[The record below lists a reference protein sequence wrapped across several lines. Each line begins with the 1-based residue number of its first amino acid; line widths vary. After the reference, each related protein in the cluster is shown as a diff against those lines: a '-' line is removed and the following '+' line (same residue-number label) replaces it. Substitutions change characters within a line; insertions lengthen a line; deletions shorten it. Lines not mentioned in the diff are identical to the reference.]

1 MKQSIWKRLN
11 KADWSWATFDWANS
25 AFSTT
30 VMTALFPIFYKSY
43 WSAGT
48 DVSTSTAQ
56 LGLTHSVVSGV
67 LALLSPV
74 LGAFADRGSKKK
86 AFLFF
91 FTFLG
96 VLGTCL
102 MPMVAQGDWISAVV
116 LFLVANLG
124 FSGGMTFYDSLLCSI
139 SKPKD
144 MEFKSA
150 LGYALGY
157 LGGGLLFL
165 LNIIMVMKPEM
176 FGLADKAEATKMSF
190 LSVGI
195 WWAVFA
201 IPIFLFVPENNP
213 DDPVPPKMPAKQII
227 KEGFAQLYQTFKELR
242 KHHYLGVFL
251 LSYFFYID
259 GVNTIIK
266 MAVDYG
272 MSIGIKQD
280 ALILAIL
287 LVQFVGFPATL
298 LFGAFVEK
306 IGAKTSLLICIGVYT
321 IVTVFAFQMT
331 TEWEFYTLAIVIS
344 FVQGPIQSCS
354 RAVFGR
360 MIPSEQSG
368 EFFGFYNMLGKFS
381 AVLGPVLVASVSL
394 VTKDPRYSILSVVI
408 LLVIGAFFLLK
419 VPIAEAKK

>member
-1 MKQSIWKRLN
+1 MY
-11 KADWSWATFDWANS
+11 DWANS
-25 AFSTT
+25 AFATT

-43 WSAGT
+43 WSSGA

-67 LALLSPV
+67 LAALSPV

-96 VLGTCL
+96 VLGTSL
-102 MPMVAQGDWISAVV
+102 MPMVAQGDWMFAVV

-139 SKPKD
+139 SEAKD

-157 LGGGLLFL
+157 LGGGVLFL
-165 LNIIMVMKPEM
+165 VNIIMVMKPAL

-195 WWAVFA
+195 WWALFS
-201 IPIFLFVPENNP
+201 IPIFLFVPENKP
-213 DDPVPPKMPAKQII
+213 GDPVPPKMPAGKMIR
-227 KEGFAQLYQTFKELR
+227 EGFQQLAKTFQELR
-242 KHHYLGVFL
+242 KHHYLGIFL

-272 MSIGIKQD
+272 MAIGIKQES
-280 ALILAIL
+280 LILAIL
-287 LVQFVGFPATL
+287 LVQFIGFPATL
-298 LFGAFVEK
+298 VFGAFADR
-306 IGAKTSLLICIGVYT
+306 IGAKRSLLICIGVYT
-321 IVTVFAFQMT
+321 FVTLFAFQMS
-331 TEWEFYTLAIVIS
+331 TEWEFFALAVVIS
-344 FVQGPIQSCS
+344 LVQGPIQSSS

-381 AVLGPVLVASVSL
+381 AVLGPTLVAIVSL
-394 VTKDPRYSILSVVI
+394 ISKDPRYSILSVVI
-408 LLVIGAFFLLK
+408 LLVIGAAFLIK
-419 VPIAEAKK
+419 VPISEPKK